1 MKNKKNT
8 QTLLARKKKALRIV
22 SLLSTLY
29 PRAGVFLHHRN
40 SWELLVAVMLS
51 AQCTDK
57 KVNEVTEVL
66 FTQYPTFSSYLSAS
80 PAAFSRAIHA
90 TGFYNT
96 KSRNILRT
104 ANIIH
109 EQFNNKVPRTMEE
122 LISLP
127 GVGRK
132 TANIILES
140 AFNIVVGI
148 PVDTHVRRLSR
159 VWGLTTESNPDKI
172 EQDLMEIIP
181 QEKWRGLSYRIVSYG
196 REYCPARK
204 HAHEMCPVSKIKV

>member
-1 MKNKKNT
+1 MKNQKNT
-8 QTLLARKKKALRIV
+8 STLLARKKKALRIV

-40 SWELLVAVMLS
+40 PWELLVAVMLS

-57 KVNEVTEVL
+57 KVNEVTSVL
-66 FTQYPTFSSYLSAS
+66 FKQYPRFSSYLSAS
-80 PAAFSRAIHA
+80 PAAFSRAIHS

-104 ANIIH
+104 AHIIH
-109 EQFNNKVPRTMEE
+109 EQFHDTVPRTMDE
-122 LISLP
+122 LLSLP

-148 PVDTHVRRLSR
+148 PVDTHVKRLAR
-159 VWGLTTESNPDKI
+159 VWGLTTEHNPDAI
-172 EQDLMEIIP
+172 ERDLMEIIP
-181 QEKWRGLSYRIVSYG
+181 KAKWRGLSYRMVSYG
-196 REYCPARK
+196 REYCPARA
-204 HAHEMCPVSKIKV
+204 HVHEMCPVSKIRV